1 METVGSW
8 IALIGWVFTL
18 CGTLAV
24 VVATFRRSVGCGFA
38 ALFLFPVLLVAIFKY
53 WPDTRN
59 PTLVGPAGVAIFVVG
74 TLLGRSTPR
83 VL

>member
-8 IALIGWVFTL
+8 IALIGWVLSF
-18 CGTLAV
+18 CGTFAV
-24 VVATFRRSVGCGFA
+24 VAATFQRSVGWGFA
-38 ALFLFPVLLVAIFKY
+38 ALILFPVLLVAIFKY

-59 PTLVGPAGVAIFVVG
+59 PTLVGLAGVAIFVVG
-74 TLLGRSTPR
+74 TLLGRSTPG